1 MDILAKLPR
10 SLKAQIFLFMRHP
23 VAEIYRPVCLQPAW
37 YRDAVRLIDIVESLE
52 QSFLCEDYDSMGE
65 VLVAIDIHFRYLNL
79 NIPQGRRNTLELPPQ
94 IERRLCLQA
103 RMYKRLHDARREP
116 LDTLGTIYK

>member
-10 SLKAQIFLFMRHP
+10 SLKAQIFLFMQHP

-52 QSFLCEDYDSMGE
+52 QSFICEDYDSMRE
-65 VLVAIDIHFRYLNL
+65 LLIAF
-79 NIPQGRRNTLELPPQ
+79 QTRRTLELPPQ
-94 IERRLCLQA
+94 VEGRLWAQA
-103 RMYKRLHDARREP
+103 RMYRRLCEAQRGALEFSH
-116 LDTLGTIYK
+116 II